1 MNGIQYFHKFKNF
14 EIHNN
19 IFRCIQVNAMYIKK
33 GQKHHAW
40 NYFDPLWKYTNK
52 YRAKVAQSIVT
63 RL

>member
-33 GQKHHAW
+33 DKNTTHG
-40 NYFDPLWKYTNK
+40 TI
-52 YRAKVAQSIVT
+52 SILSENT
-63 RL
+63 PISTEPR